1 MKTSEYHIPATGGKK
16 LFAHT
21 YLPDGKSPK
30 AVVII
35 IHGMLEHSGRYKR
48 FANKLTEN
56 EFAVIT
62 YDLRAHGKTDP
73 DQLGI
78 IDYDDGF
85 HHMVSDIQFVK
96 NEVLSNFPD
105 LPVIIFAHSMGTFL
119 TQRYMQL
126 YDYEPA
132 GIIYSGSNG
141 KPPSLI
147 YGGLILSKLLS
158 KIKDPEFK
166 SRLIHKMSFEPFNAK
181 FKPNRTDQ
189 DWLSRDA
196 EEVDRYISDPYCGFI
211 PSVAFY
217 NQLFSGLMT
226 LTAHKPFAGKN
237 PNIPILI
244 VSGDHDPVS
253 DMGKGIKRLQK
264 QLKDS
269 GANNLTV
276 NLYPGA
282 RHELLN
288 EINRDE
294 VMDDVVE
301 WIERILKEALSR

>member
-1 MKTSEYHIPATGGKK
+1 MKISEHHITAADDKK
-16 LFAHT
+16 LYARTF
-21 YLPDGKSPK
+21 LPAGKSPK
-30 AVVII
+30 AVVMI
-35 IHGMLEHSGRYKR
+35 IHGMLEHSGRYER
-48 FANKLTEN
+48 FANTLTEN

-62 YDLRAHGKTDP
+62 YDHRAHGKTDP
-73 DQLGI
+73 DQPGV

-96 NEVLSNFPD
+96 NEVLKKFPR
-105 LPVIIFAHSMGTFL
+105 LPVIIFAHSMGSFL

-141 KPPSLI
+141 KPPSML

-158 KIKDPEFK
+158 KIKGPDFK
-166 SRLIHKMSFEPFNAK
+166 SRLIHHMSFKPFNAK

-189 DWLSRDA
+189 DWLSRDT
-196 EEVDRYISDPYCGFI
+196 EEVDRYISDPFCGFI

-226 LTAHKPFAGKN
+226 LTGHKPFAGKN
-237 PNIPILI
+237 PRIPIMI

-253 DMGKGIKRLQK
+253 DMEKGIKRLEK

-269 GANNLTV
+269 GVNNLTV

-288 EINRDE
+288 ETNRNQ

-301 WIERILKEALSR
+301 WIEGILEEAHSR